1 METLDPS
8 WVWLG
13 KELLNSESVSYSDPN
28 TFKECVKSALFAN
41 TIRLLKETGQSNPPY
56 HPERIAEIRKA
67 KILKLPLEYDGML
80 IPTKDGFTMKINSDM
95 PLVHQRFVCAHE
107 IGHTFFFNIETSPPS
122 KPFVIHKNRHWA
134 EENIA
139 NRIAREILMPEPVI
153 RSHLE
158 QAKPP
163 YIEDFK
169 QIMKLFLVS
178 SEVLA
183 WRIRELKTWK
193 ALILIFE
200 MNDEFEIKLHG
211 TFNCNYKKL
220 NVAKKG
226 TPVKDPIFYN
236 ILHKAYIDEGG
247 VIIRENVTVLIGDF
261 KRHCAR
267 IATTYIGN
275 SPTKILAIIPL

>member
-1 METLDPS
+1 METLDTS
-8 WVWLG
+8 WIWLG
-13 KELLNSESVSYSDPN
+13 KELLNSEMVSCSDPYN
-28 TFKECVKSALFAN
+28 FKECVKTAMFAN
-41 TIRLLKETGQSNPPY
+41 AISLLKETGQTNPPY
-56 HPERIAEIRKA
+56 DPERIAEIRKA
-67 KILKLPLEYDGML
+67 TILKLPLEYDGML
-80 IPTKDGFTMKINSDM
+80 IPTKEGFTMKINSDM
-95 PLVHQRFVCAHE
+95 PLVRQRFVCAHE

-122 KPFVIHKNRHWA
+122 KPFVSHKNRHWE

-153 RSHLE
+153 RSYLE

-169 QIMKLFLVS
+169 QIMKLFMVS

-193 ALILIFE
+193 ALMLIFE
-200 MNDEFEIKLHG
+200 LNDDYEIKLHG
-211 TFNCNYKKL
+211 TFNCNSKKV

-236 ILHKAYIDEGG
+236 ILHKAYIDEGS
-247 VIIRENVTVLIGDF
+247 VIIRENIKVMIGDF
-261 KRHCAR
+261 KKNCYR
-267 IATTYIGN
+267 IAATYIGN
-275 SPTKILAIIPL
+275 NPKKILTIIPL